1 MSKKESSPNSIS
13 FRGKKIQPDQKRT
26 KSISSRLSDEEF
38 AIFEQLCKE
47 TGLEGGVYIRYVV
60 LGNEYKLPAR
70 VPEINREVW
79 LKLSKLSG
87 NLNQYQKAIN
97 QGTATSYPP
106 GMLEE
111 VRELVEQLRADLVS
125 VNESE
130 NNQRKEL

>member
-1 MSKKESSPNSIS
+1 MSKKESSLNSIS
-13 FRGKKIQPDQKRT
+13 FRGKKIEPSQKRT

-38 AIFEQLCKE
+38 EIFNQLCKE

-79 LKLSKLSG
+79 LELSKLCA

-97 QGTATSYPP
+97 RGVATSYPP
-106 GMLEE
+106 GMLET
-111 VRELVEQLRADLVS
+111 VKELVEQLRA
-125 VNESE
+125 
-130 NNQRKEL
+130 